1 MKTILRSLIF
11 LMYAIAV
18 LLWPLSAIAA
28 DSQTR
33 ATVVAQQST
42 ATLTFLTALP
52 GETLARIA
60 AGQTVMLGSLPDDSR
75 AKILVAAKTAIGPSY
90 DNSFSK
96 HIDLNEFALMIFS
109 DFTVTFRGGA
119 LGSESDISI
128 QLIRDFLKI
137 YNIPADGVVAY
148 VPTLPMPNPPTLD
161 SIMLAAPSD
170 TLERA
175 NFLRAKSLEL
185 LYPVGTYR
193 LKKAGIPVALSRFTS
208 PQPIKLSALS
218 DSEKTWLAGIYR
230 EFCLHAIEVGEKI
243 KSAKSEGK
251 ITVDGVPSEWL
262 NKYPPAWSELGDV
275 SIEFAAQYMP
285 VIAPVGKPNSE
296 EGGGWSLPKYGVVI
310 AK

>member
-42 ATLTFLTALP
+42 ATLTFITALT
-52 GETLARIA
+52 GDTLARIA

-137 YNIPADGVVAY
+137 YNKSADSVVTD
-148 VPTLPMPNPPTLD
+148 VPTLPNPPTLD

-185 LYPVGTYR
+185 LDPVGTYR

-218 DSEKTWLAGIYR
+218 DSEKTWLEGVYR
-230 EFCLHAIEVGEKI
+230 KFCLHAIEVGEKI

-251 ITVDGVPSEWL
+251 ITVDGIPGEWL
-262 NKYPPAWSELGDV
+262 KKYPPAWSELGDV
-275 SIEFAAQYMP
+275 SVEFAVEYMP

-296 EGGGWSLPKYGVVI
+296 KGGGWALPKYGVVI